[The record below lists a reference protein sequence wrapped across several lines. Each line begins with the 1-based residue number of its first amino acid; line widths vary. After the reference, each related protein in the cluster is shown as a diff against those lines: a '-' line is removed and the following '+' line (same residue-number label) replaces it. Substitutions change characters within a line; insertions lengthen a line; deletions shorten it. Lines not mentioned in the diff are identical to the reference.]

1 MEKIRFF
8 FRPVVVVLLVTAIC
22 SMPVSAGLD
31 DFKKGTEKEQKENKN
46 SGSSSHNDDG
56 DDDTDND
63 SFFGELFGGLVRVVF
78 WCWAYANLNVRYA
91 KYPYSGK
98 IDDNFIAWNSLEM
111 EKSKP
116 DLFTSI
122 TDPGAVAA
130 KEKEMEKFRKRT
142 RPFYFTLSGGY
153 QRTRDGVNC
162 GFASLS
168 GRVYKLI
175 GPEFETRYY
184 RDGKDYLSYTMLGAN
199 IPVFQWDYFSPDFY
213 IGKAF
218 MTGIVQLDGF
228 AAGVNVTS
236 YPFRPFVLHGRY
248 GRIYMKNITYKEWSA
263 SMGVIYRRVEL
274 FAGYRSIAARYSR
287 LRGFEFGTRLW
298 M

>member
-1 MEKIRFF
+1 ML
-8 FRPVVVVLLVTAIC
+8 VVLLIAAVC

-31 DFKKGTEKEQKENKN
+31 DFKKGTEKEQKENKK
-46 SGSSSHNDDG
+46 SRSSSHNDDDDNHG
-56 DDDTDND
+56 DDD
-63 SFFGELFGGLVRVVF
+63 SVFGELFGELIRAMF
-78 WCWAYANLNVRYA
+78 YCWAYVNLNVRYA

-98 IDDNFIAWNSLEM
+98 IDDNYIAWNSIEM
-111 EKSKP
+111 EKPKP

-122 TDPGAVAA
+122 MDPGAVAA
-130 KEKEMEKFRKRT
+130 KEKEREREREKFLKRT

-168 GRVYKLI
+168 GRIYKII

-213 IGKAF
+213 IGKTF
-218 MTGIVQLDGF
+218 MSGMVHLNGF
-228 AAGVNVTS
+228 STGVNVTS
-236 YPFRPFVLHGRY
+236 YPFRPFVLHGRF
-248 GRIYMKNITYKEWSA
+248 GRIYMKDITYKEWAA
-263 SMGVIYRRVEL
+263 SLGVIYRRVEL
-274 FAGYRSIAARYSR
+274 YAGYRSIAAKYSR